1 MPYQRDGK
9 YIDHTCYKDDGGTP
23 NRSCAACLIE
33 SSAKEVRVK
42 DPATGAEKGSKPE
55 RYDLI
60 PSWAMDEV
68 ARVYGKGAEKYA
80 ERNWEKGYKYGLS
93 IAAIERHISQ
103 YKQGHNLDDGE
114 GGDMLHHMAHVVFH
128 ALALIT
134 YDHYTLGTDD
144 RSELCQK

>member
-1 MPYQRDGK
+1 M
-9 YIDHTCYKDDGGTP
+9 
-23 NRSCAACLIE
+23 
-33 SSAKEVRVK
+33 EVRVK
-42 DPATGAEKGSKPE
+42 DPVSGAEKGSKPE

-60 PSWAMDEV
+60 PSRAMDEV

-134 YDHYTLGTDD
+134 YDHYKLGTDD
-144 RSELCQK
+144 RSELCIPKTGSTQPRVKGSANGADTSPQDSPRNG